1 MPPHLSPA
9 ADRNKHPILAVLT
22 PLLPHPAKV
31 LEIASGTGQHA
42 TFFAANLPHLTFQ
55 PTDTDPECLAQITA
69 LTAASGL
76 SNVLPP
82 LLLNAADPQWPA
94 LGHIDAIFCANMIHI
109 SPWASAQG
117 LFAGVGRLRAP
128 LFLYGPFRFNGAF
141 TAPSNDEFDRS
152 LKSRNPA
159 WGVRDLSD
167 LTELA
172 TAANLYLADTI
183 AMPSNNH
190 ILIWRPNP

>member
-1 MPPHLSPA
+1 MPPLLSPA
-9 ADRNKHPILAVLT
+9 AERNKQPILAALSPILT
-22 PLLPHPAKV
+22 KPGTV

-82 LLLNAADPQWPA
+82 ALLNAADPHWPVT
-94 LGHIDAIFCANMIHI
+94 GPFDAIFCANMIHI

-117 LFAGVGRLRAP
+117 LFAGAGRLRAP
-128 LFLYGPFRFNGAF
+128 LFLYGPFRFNGEF

-152 LKSRNPA
+152 LKARNPL
-159 WGVRDLSD
+159 WGVRDIADLSA
-167 LTELA
+167 LA
-172 TAANLYLADTI
+172 LSTNLYLADTI
-183 AMPSNNH
+183 PMPSNNH
-190 ILIWRPNP
+190 ILVWRPNP